1 MGIMED
7 MREKWWLVVQRGI
20 ALVGLVGLLPV
31 TGVIAWLIKR
41 EDGGPVFFK
50 QERWGKGRRPFV
62 MWKFRTMKVG
72 AEEEKEKLLALNE
85 ADGPVFKIRN
95 DPRFTRVGRWLSRVG
110 LDELPQLWNVVRG
123 EMALVGPRP
132 LPAEEARKVPKK
144 YWRRYEAWGWAD
156 LGATLS
162 CRRDAAFIEGFNPCL
177 RFERQ
182 HTPME
187 GHAFCDFCYRVEADE
202 AA

>member
-1 MGIMED
+1 
-7 MREKWWLVVQRGI
+7 
-20 ALVGLVGLLPV
+20 
-31 TGVIAWLIKR
+31 
-41 EDGGPVFFK
+41 
-50 QERWGKGRRPFV
+50 

-132 LPAEEARKVPKK
+132 LPVEEARKVPKK
-144 YWRRYEAWGWAD
+144 YWRRYEVLPGMTSWWIVRGSHYKLSFVEWMESD
-156 LGATLS
+156 LEYVEKGNWREDVKVILGTL
-162 CRRDAAFIEGFNPCL
+162 RCL
-177 RFERQ
+177 VRF
-182 HTPME
+182 
-187 GHAFCDFCYRVEADE
+187 
-202 AA
+202 